1 MSDHCTSAFPPTT
14 PTHLPLCPALPAL
27 PLAFPIPSAFPFQIS
42 LSISPRRVA
51 FIPLKLALPLLL
63 PPFLLLLPLA
73 SANCILMF
81 HSFNVYFHLLLHS
94 AILIELRNFFFVC
107 ILNRSLSHS
116 LFFSISIS
124 LPRCGPLAVFAKIMG
139 SNNPSEA
146 DRYDYYDCEYQ
157 QLFEYQ
163 FQLTSRLRIRR
174 VVPLTEQL
182 STRPIQL
189 VKR

>member
-1 MSDHCTSAFPPTT
+1 MTIAPPHFPPQHTS
-14 PTHLPLCPALPAL
+14 PSALALPAL

-107 ILNRSLSHS
+107 ILNCSLSHS
-116 LFFSISIS
+116 FSLS
-124 LPRCGPLAVFAKIMG
+124 LSLIAGLLQFLPKSWAAIIPAKPIDTTIMTVST
-139 SNNPSEA
+139 SNYLNTN
-146 DRYDYYDCEYQ
+146 
-157 QLFEYQ
+157 FN
-163 FQLTSRLRIRR
+163 
-174 VVPLTEQL
+174 
-182 STRPIQL
+182 
-189 VKR
+189 

>member
-1 MSDHCTSAFPPTT
+1 MSDHCTSAFPPT
-14 PTHLPLCPALPAL
+14 THLPLCPALPAL
-27 PLAFPIPSAFPFQIS
+27 PLAFPIPSAFPFQIFLFPPPQAS
-42 LSISPRRVA
+42 CVYSAKTRTPSAP
-51 FIPLKLALPLLL
+51 PPSLL
-63 PPFLLLLPLA
+63 PFPPA

-107 ILNRSLSHS
+107 ILNCSLSHS

-124 LPRCGPLAVFAKIMG
+124 LPHGGPLAVFAKIMG

-174 VVPLTEQL
+174 VVPPTEQL

>member
-1 MSDHCTSAFPPTT
+1 MHLRISP
-14 PTHLPLCPALPAL
+14 PTHLPLCPALPSL

-42 LSISPRRVA
+42 LSPLRRAA

-63 PPFLLLLPLA
+63 HPSLFPFPPA

-107 ILNRSLSHS
+107 ILNCSLSHS
-116 LFFSISIS
+116 LFFSISIP
-124 LPRCGPLAVFAKIMG
+124 LPHGGPLAVFAKIMG

-174 VVPLTEQL
+174 VVPATEQL